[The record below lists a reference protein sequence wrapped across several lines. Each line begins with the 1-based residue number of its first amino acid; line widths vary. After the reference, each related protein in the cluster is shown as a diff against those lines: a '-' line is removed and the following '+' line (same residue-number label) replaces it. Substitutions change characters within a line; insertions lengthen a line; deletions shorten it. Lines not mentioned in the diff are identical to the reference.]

1 MKDNKQEEAA
11 YLNDTLLLLFWQN
24 YKVKIGAVKVDCPD
38 SAR

>member
-11 YLNDTLLLLFWQN
+11 YHSDTLLLLFLQN
-24 YKVKIGAVKVDCPD
+24 YKVKIGTVHFDCPD